1 MITTIINIMEI
12 KIRVG
17 VVVVVE
23 KIRRKLTITISSM
36 ANLKGGDHMAQ
47 DQLRLITMD
56 SSSGSIRII
65 SGTIIQGLRQLV
77 SISSITKEVE
87 GETTTNPIILIGR
100 KVRINNPTNLEEAI
114 VARHPIVI
122 IGTKILIMA
131 IDYQVVAHH
140 HRAGGRIRA
149 MKLIE
154 RYLPPP
160 TFLDWEVEDLR
171 VNLTNRRRKSNKV
184 IKSQIVI

>member
-1 MITTIINIMEI
+1 M
-12 KIRVG
+12 
-17 VVVVVE
+17 VVE

-56 SSSGSIRII
+56 SSSGSIKII

-100 KVRINNPTNLEEAI
+100 KVRINNPSNLEEAI
-114 VARHPIVI
+114 VDRHPIGI

-140 HRAGGRIRA
+140 HRAGCRIRA

>member
-12 KIRVG
+12 KLG
-17 VVVVVE
+17 VEEVVVVE
-23 KIRRKLTITISSM
+23 KIRRKIIVTTSSM

-56 SSSGSIRII
+56 SSIGSIKII

-77 SISSITKEVE
+77 SNSRSITKEVE
-87 GETTTNPIILIGR
+87 GETTTNPIIIIG
-100 KVRINNPTNLEEAI
+100 KVRINNHSNLEEAI
-114 VARHPIVI
+114 VARHPIGI
-122 IGTKILIMA
+122 ISTKILIMA

-140 HRAGGRIRA
+140 HRAGGRTRA
-149 MKLIE
+149 KKLIE
-154 RYLPPP
+154 RYLPHP

>member
-12 KIRVG
+12 KIRVE
-17 VVVVVE
+17 VVVVE

-47 DQLRLITMD
+47 DQLRLITTD
-56 SSSGSIRII
+56 SSSGSIKII

-77 SISSITKEVE
+77 SISSITKEGE
-87 GETTTNPIILIGR
+87 GETTTNPIIIIGR
-100 KVRINNPTNLEEAI
+100 KVRINNPTNLEEAT
-114 VARHPIVI
+114 VARHPIAI

-154 RYLPPP
+154 RYLPHP

-171 VNLTNRRRKSNKV
+171 VNLKNRRRKSNKV